1 MGDGRWL
8 RHTQLSSTAGASG
21 RSHRPSPIV
30 WRLSSL
36 PVEELGL
43 KRELD
48 IYIRAR
54 YPLLWL
60 VTPEEKRALAEIESL
75 AQEQKKRLFF
85 WSATTGLVNP
95 ALRDRAD
102 SSKRD
107 PLALL
112 TIILEDAEPCIWVLR
127 DFHPFL
133 KEPTIVRRLREVAFA
148 LQEQSSNKTVVLLGT
163 VLKIPPELEKEI
175 TVIDFDLPTEKQL
188 DAMLE
193 QLIERARNGKTKLAL
208 DRRQRTRLV
217 KACLGLTEMEA
228 QNAVAKAIIQ
238 ADGRLDGDA
247 VEAVTAEKQQ
257 IIRKS
262 GLLEFYA
269 SDEQLTSVG
278 GLATLKEWL
287 RKRVRAFGEEARSF
301 GLPEPKGIL
310 LVGVQGCGKS
320 LVAKSVANSWR
331 LPLLRLDVGRLFASL
346 VGSSEENLRTAIKVA
361 ESIAPV
367 VLWVD
372 EIEKGFSGVG
382 SSNVSDAGTA
392 ARVFGTFITWLQEK
406 QTPVFVIATA
416 NSVDQLPPELVRKG
430 RFDEIFFVD
439 LPDVEE
445 RTAIWAIHLQKRN
458 RNPAHFDLPTLAMA
472 SDGLSG
478 AEIEQAVIA
487 GLYEAFDQ
495 GRPLAMDDLL
505 NVLQDTVPLS
515 RMMEE
520 EIEGLRMWARQRARR
535 ASARI
540 EK

>member
-1 MGDGRWL
+1 VK
-8 RHTQLSSTAGASG
+8 Q
-21 RSHRPSPIV
+21 
-30 WRLSSL
+30 
-36 PVEELGL
+36 
-43 KRELD
+43 ELD
-48 IYIRAR
+48 TYIRAR
-54 YPLLWL
+54 YPLLWV
-60 VTPEEKRALAEIESL
+60 VTPEEKRALEEIDNL
-75 AQEQKKRLFF
+75 AQAHKKRLLI
-85 WSATTGLVNP
+85 WSVTTGLVNP
-95 ALRDRAD
+95 ALPDRVD

-112 TIILEDAEPCIWVLR
+112 TTILDDSESCIWVLR

-133 KEPTIVRRLREVAFA
+133 KEPTIVRRLREVSFG
-148 LQEQSSNKTVVLLGT
+148 LQTQTVSKTVILLGP

-175 TVIDFDLPTEKQL
+175 TVIDFNLPTESQIE
-188 DAMLE
+188 AMLA
-193 QLIERARNGKTKLAL
+193 QVIESARRGEIKINL
-208 DRRQRTRLV
+208 DRRQRVRLV
-217 KACLGLTEMEA
+217 KACLGLTQAEA
-228 QNAVAKAIIQ
+228 ANAIAKAIIQ
-238 ADGRLDGDA
+238 AKGRLDSDA
-247 VEAVTAEKQQ
+247 IEAVTAEKQQ

-269 SDEQLTSVG
+269 SEEQLTGVG
-278 GLATLKEWL
+278 GLETLKEWL
-287 RKRVRAFGEEARSF
+287 RKRVRAFGEEARAF

-392 ARVFGTFITWLQEK
+392 ARVFGSFITWLQEK
-406 QTPVFVIATA
+406 QAPVFVIATA
-416 NSVDQLPPELVRKG
+416 NSVEHLPPELVRKG

-439 LPDVEE
+439 LPDAQE
-445 RTAIWAIHLQKRN
+445 RTAIWQIHIKKRN
-458 RNPAHFDLPTLAMA
+458 RNAAEFDPHTLAMA

-487 GLYEAFDQ
+487 GLYEAFDR
-495 GRPLAMDDLL
+495 GRPLEMGDLL
-505 NVLQDTVPLS
+505 DVLQDTVPLS
-515 RMMEE
+515 RMMAE
-520 EIEGLRMWARQRARR
+520 EIDALRVWALQRARR
-535 ASARI
+535 ASARA
-540 EK
+540 

>member
-1 MGDGRWL
+1 MK
-8 RHTQLSSTAGASG
+8 Q
-21 RSHRPSPIV
+21 
-30 WRLSSL
+30 
-36 PVEELGL
+36 
-43 KRELD
+43 ELD
-48 IYIRAR
+48 TYIRAR
-54 YPLLWL
+54 YPLLWV
-60 VTPEEKRALAEIESL
+60 VTPEEQRALQEIDAL
-75 AQEQKKRLFF
+75 AQEQRKRLLL
-85 WSATTGLVNP
+85 WSATTGIVNP
-95 ALRDRAD
+95 ALPDRVDAG
-102 SSKRD
+102 KRD

-112 TIILEDAEPCIWVLR
+112 TAILDEPEACLWVLR

-133 KEPTIVRRLREVAFA
+133 KEPTIVRRLREVAFGLA
-148 LQEQSSNKTVVLLGT
+148 TSNKTVILLGP

-175 TVIDFDLPTEKQL
+175 TVIDFNLPTEEGL
-188 DAMLE
+188 EAMLTALVE
-193 QLIERARNGKTKLAL
+193 NHRRMKVKVSLDKRQRARLI
-208 DRRQRTRLV
+208 
-217 KACLGLTEMEA
+217 KACLGLTETEA
-228 QNAVAKAIIQ
+228 ANAIAKAVIQ
-238 ADGRLDGDA
+238 AKGLLDGDA
-247 VEAVTAEKQQ
+247 IEAVTAEKQQ

-269 SDEQLTSVG
+269 SATQLQNVG
-278 GLATLKEWL
+278 GLEILKEWL
-287 RKRVRAFGEEARSF
+287 RKRVRAFGAEARAF

-320 LVAKSVANSWR
+320 LVAKAVANSWR

-372 EIEKGFSGVG
+372 EIEKGFSGIG

-392 ARVFGTFITWLQEK
+392 ARVFGSFITWLQEK
-406 QTPVFVIATA
+406 QAPVFVIATA
-416 NSVDQLPPELVRKG
+416 NSVEHLPPELVRKG

-439 LPDVEE
+439 LPDTQE
-445 RTAIWAIHLQKRN
+445 RLDIWQIHLEKRN
-458 RNPAHFDLPTLAMA
+458 RNPAGFDLRTLAMA

-495 GRPLAMDDLL
+495 GRPLVMDDLL

-520 EIEGLRMWARQRARR
+520 EIEALRLWARQRARR
-535 ASARI
+535 ASPRTEPI
-540 EK
+540 